1 MSEKRIPAET
11 NDGGDVPQHLEGE
24 VTERGVLGVLM
35 NSETPGL
42 WSEAEVA
49 RELGDGLAVTDAVCA
64 LEAAGLVHR
73 CQGFVFPTRAAAR
86 FDKLEQS

>member
-1 MSEKRIPAET
+1 MSEKRIPAEI
-11 NDGGDVPQHLEGE
+11 NDGGEVPHRLEDDVA
-24 VTERGVLGVLM
+24 ERGVLSVLM

-49 RELGDGLAVTDAVCA
+49 RELGDRLAVIDAICA
-64 LEAAGLVHR
+64 LQAAGLVHR

>member
-1 MSEKRIPAET
+1 MSEKGIPT
-11 NDGGDVPQHLEGE
+11 DTHDCGDVPHRLEDE
-24 VTERGVLGVLM
+24 VAERGVLGVLM

-49 RELGDGLAVTDAVCA
+49 RELGDRLAVTDAICA

-73 CQGFVFPTRAAAR
+73 CQGFVFATRAAAR